1 MEIEKIFT
9 KDWLCVGRVEEF
21 QNPGDYRAFRIAE
34 EPVLLCRDTS
44 GTLHGFAN
52 VCRHR
57 GVEIATGE
65 GNLKKFNCPYHA
77 WMYDLD
83 GQLISAPFSDR
94 NFEGTIRLRQLPPA
108 RIQTRHLGG
117 MDFHQSRPELHN
129 SPLIKWLF
137 PALTPR

>member
-83 GQLISAPFSDR
+83 RTADLGSELNRRRGPKDVLDR
-94 NFEGTIRLRQLPPA
+94 CRSPIPVFATRVPA
-108 RIQTRHLGG
+108 T
-117 MDFHQSRPELHN
+117 
-129 SPLIKWLF
+129 F
-137 PALTPR
+137 PR